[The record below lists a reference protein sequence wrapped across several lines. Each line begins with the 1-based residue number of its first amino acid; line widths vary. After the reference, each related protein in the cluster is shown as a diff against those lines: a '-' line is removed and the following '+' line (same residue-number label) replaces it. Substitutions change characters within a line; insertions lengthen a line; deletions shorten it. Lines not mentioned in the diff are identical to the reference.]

1 MSVSLQTLSAASG
14 GSRPLAVSQTLP
26 LIARLQTRTDLLI
39 KSIEL
44 FSYHLHLFPHGVP
57 TKCVTSW
64 GERRHWALS
73 TRQASSV
80 RLNCRTRGQRCTM
93 PKQLSIASVSCLL
106 GLNLRTHQVPNV
118 LIQGFVLGLIAEV
131 HLILCHCSWVSH
143 THHSSLTDL
152 CKFHAP
158 VKFFLRYRRS
168 AVAMNGGVLAVGAL
182 AIVVASAVL
191 LRDFTR
197 DVMNRVFK
205 NNCCHS

>member
-1 MSVSLQTLSAASG
+1 MSVFLQTLSAASG
-14 GSRPLAVSQTLP
+14 GSRPQEVSQSLP

-93 PKQLSIASVSCLL
+93 PKQLSIACVSCLL
-106 GLNLRTHQVPNV
+106 AFNLRTHQVPNILIECLV
-118 LIQGFVLGLIAEV
+118 LCLLNKAYLIR
-131 HLILCHCSWVSH
+131 W
-143 THHSSLTDL
+143 
-152 CKFHAP
+152 
-158 VKFFLRYRRS
+158 
-168 AVAMNGGVLAVGAL
+168 
-182 AIVVASAVL
+182 
-191 LRDFTR
+191 
-197 DVMNRVFK
+197 
-205 NNCCHS
+205 

>member
-1 MSVSLQTLSAASG
+1 MSVSLQTLSTASG
-14 GSRPLAVSQTLP
+14 VSRPLVVSQTLP
-26 LIARLQTRTDLLI
+26 LIARLQTRTDLSI

-106 GLNLRTHQVPNV
+106 PFNFVTHQVPNILIECLV
-118 LIQGFVLGLIAEV
+118 LCLLNKAYLIR
-131 HLILCHCSWVSH
+131 W
-143 THHSSLTDL
+143 
-152 CKFHAP
+152 
-158 VKFFLRYRRS
+158 
-168 AVAMNGGVLAVGAL
+168 
-182 AIVVASAVL
+182 
-191 LRDFTR
+191 
-197 DVMNRVFK
+197 
-205 NNCCHS
+205 